1 MPLSTHVE
9 HLSMCKSVCICFTD
23 PSEEGAM
30 SSDRYLAHSAAGT
43 ATAGVFDTGPDEGL
57 VAVATGC

>member
-1 MPLSTHVE
+1 MSTHVE

-23 PSEEGAM
+23 PGAEVAM

-43 ATAGVFDTGPDEGL
+43 STAGVSDTGPNEGL
-57 VAVATGC
+57 EAVATGC